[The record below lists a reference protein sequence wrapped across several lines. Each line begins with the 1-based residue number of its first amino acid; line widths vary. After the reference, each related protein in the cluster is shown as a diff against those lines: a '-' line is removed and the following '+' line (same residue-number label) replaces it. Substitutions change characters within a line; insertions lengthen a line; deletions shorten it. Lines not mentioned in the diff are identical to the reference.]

1 MANDSGFP
9 TELLTF
15 MRPITVKTY
24 RARCELFR
32 ALDICAPQVKS
43 ELAKRVDEIRKNYRN
58 VKDFREINIYVTCSA
73 DDDLHSYKITGYG
86 LSFRDDGDIDYLYLD
101 HKQVLWPILAEAVKL
116 AGKYNLINQ
125 WFISIAAK
133 SLHKWISS
141 DEREWL
147 IEPTPQQDFL
157 GFAELGVEELTF
169 STTQWDPTKETRQE
183 AEQRMKCDLERKL
196 RDYFDR
202 FEKWYHMEDYS
213 KTQDKHFQWFVE
225 YQVNEKSYS
234 KIAKEEDDKHCTRQR
249 VTSGVKDVSELL
261 GIPLRKRSSPGR
273 PRKERPS

>member
-1 MANDSGFP
+1 MWRVCMTDYSDSP

-58 VKDFREINIYVTCSA
+58 VKDFREINIHVTCSA

-101 HKQVLWPILAEAVKL
+101 HKQVLWPILAEAAEL

-157 GFAELGVEELTF
+157 GFAELGVEEWKF
-169 STTQWDPTKETRQE
+169 SIAGWNLLKETRQE
-183 AEQRMKCDLERKL
+183 AAKHMK
-196 RDYFDR
+196 RDFNRQLNKYMD
-202 FEKWYHMEDYS
+202 D
-213 KTQDKHFQWFVE
+213 VE
-225 YQVNEKSYS
+225 
-234 KIAKEEDDKHCTRQR
+234 H
-249 VTSGVKDVSELL
+249 
-261 GIPLRKRSSPGR
+261 
-273 PRKERPS
+273 

>member
-1 MANDSGFP
+1 MTDYSDSP
-9 TELLTF
+9 KELLPF

-58 VKDFREINIYVTCSA
+58 VKDFSEISIYVTCSA

-86 LSFRDDGDIDYLYLD
+86 LFFRDDGDVGYLSLD
-101 HKQVLWPILAEAVKL
+101 HGVLCPILAEAVKL

-141 DEREWL
+141 DEREWI
-147 IEPTPQQDFL
+147 IEPTPQQGFL
-157 GFAELGVEELTF
+157 GFAELGVEEWKF
-169 STTQWDPTKETRQE
+169 SIAGWNLLKETRQE
-183 AEQRMKCDLERKL
+183 AAKHMKRDFNRQLNKYMDDVEHYFHMKDYRK
-196 RDYFDR
+196 
-202 FEKWYHMEDYS
+202 MEDTHY
-213 KTQDKHFQWFVE
+213 QWFVE
-225 YQVNEKSYS
+225 YQVNKKSFTT
-234 KIAKEEDDKHCTRQR
+234 IAKEVNAKSKTITSRQ
-249 VTSGVKDVSELL
+249 TITAGVKSVARLL
-261 GIPLRKRSSPGR
+261 GISLRQRGKSGPIR
-273 PRKERPS
+273 

>member
-1 MANDSGFP
+1 M
-9 TELLTF
+9 
-15 MRPITVKTY
+15 
-24 RARCELFR
+24 
-32 ALDICAPQVKS
+32 
-43 ELAKRVDEIRKNYRN
+43 AKRVDEIRKNYRN
-58 VKDFREINIYVTCSA
+58 VKDFSEISIYVTCYA

-86 LSFRDDGDIDYLYLD
+86 LFFRDDGDVGYLSLD
-101 HKQVLWPILAEAVKL
+101 HGVLWPILAEAVKL

-141 DEREWL
+141 DEREWI
-147 IEPTPQQDFL
+147 IEPTPQQGFL

-169 STTQWDPTKETRQE
+169 STTEWDPTKETRQE

-196 RDYFDR
+196 KGYFDS
-202 FEKWYHMEDYS
+202 FEEWFQMEAYS
-213 KTQDKHFQWFVE
+213 KTQDMHYQWFVE
-225 YQVNEKSYS
+225 YQVNEKSYY
-234 KIAKEEDDKHCTRQR
+234 KIAKEDDDKHCTRQR
-249 VTSGVKDVSELL
+249 VTNGVKDVSELL

>member
-9 TELLTF
+9 TELLPF

-43 ELAKRVDEIRKNYRN
+43 DLAKRVDEIRKNYRN

-86 LSFRDDGDIDYLYLD
+86 LFFRDDGDIDYLYLD
-101 HKQVLWPILAEAVKL
+101 HGALWPILAEAVKL

-125 WFISIAAK
+125 WFISIVAK

-141 DEREWL
+141 DEREWI

-169 STTQWDPTKETRQE
+169 STTEWDPTKETRQE

-196 RDYFDR
+196 KGYFDS
-202 FEKWYHMEDYS
+202 FEEWYQMEDYG
-213 KTQDKHFQWFVE
+213 KKQDMHYQWFVE
-225 YQVNEKSYS
+225 YQVNEKSYNT
-234 KIAKEEDDKHCTRQR
+234 IAKEDDYEYCTRQR
-249 VTSGVKDVSELL
+249 VTSGVKDVAKLL
-261 GIPLRKRSSPGR
+261 GTPLRKARPGR
-273 PRKERPS
+273 PSKDKSS

>member
-1 MANDSGFP
+1 MTDYSDSP
-9 TELLTF
+9 TELLPF

-58 VKDFREINIYVTCSA
+58 VKDFRELNIHVTCSA
-73 DDDLHSYKITGYG
+73 DDDLQSYKITGYG

-101 HKQVLWPILAEAVKL
+101 HKQVLWPILAEAAKL

-141 DEREWL
+141 DEREWI

-157 GFAELGVEELTF
+157 GFAELGVEEWKF
-169 STTQWDPTKETRQE
+169 SIAGWNLLKETRQE
-183 AEQRMKCDLERKL
+183 AAKHMKRDFNRQLNKYMDDVEHYFHMKDYRK
-196 RDYFDR
+196 
-202 FEKWYHMEDYS
+202 MEDTHY
-213 KTQDKHFQWFVE
+213 QWFVE
-225 YQVNEKSYS
+225 YQVNKKSFTT
-234 KIAKEEDDKHCTRQR
+234 IAKEVNAKSKTITSRQ
-249 VTSGVKDVSELL
+249 TITAGVKSVARLL
-261 GIPLRKRSSPGR
+261 GISLRQRGKSGPIR
-273 PRKERPS
+273 